1 MIMDL
6 LSDAA
11 AAAGTLAGAGEVT
24 LVSHIDADGICS
36 EAILSIALGR
46 EGIPVRPVFVR
57 QLEPM
62 TMGAIPRDR
71 SFKLF
76 TDLGSG
82 QQNLLAEH
90 GLTEDEVL
98 ILDHHVGQPVEG
110 KRYREVNALTYG
122 HGKLAAS
129 GVAYLVARALDPA
142 NEDLARLAVIGNV
155 GDMMARA
162 DLGLIGPAR
171 EIARDGVRH
180 GTVEVVKKDLNCF
193 GISTRPVHLCLAYS
207 DDPFIPGITGNPN
220 GALQFLQRLGVALK
234 HPSGRWLVWE
244 EIATEEKRRV
254 ISALAQQL
262 LSHGRTPDRL
272 LAETYLFPGERER
285 PLRNAP
291 EFATIL
297 NACGRWAKP
306 TVGSHICKGDRGIHY
321 REAERMLTH
330 HRGMIRDLL
339 QFILEKGVTEL
350 SHLQHIHVGDRFPD
364 TIIGIGAGMA
374 LSKLN
379 REKPILIMA
388 EMMEDPLITK
398 VSMRT
403 SEEMVQNG
411 TDLQQA
417 IVDAT
422 AELGGSG
429 GGHRIAAGAYIP
441 KELEERFITCVN
453 RRLGSRNA
461 PQGPCHR

>member
-1 MIMDL
+1 MDIRA
-6 LSDAA
+6 DAA
-11 AAAGTLAGAGEVT
+11 AAADLLADAGEVT
-24 LVSHIDADGICS
+24 IVSHIDADGICS
-36 EAILSIALGR
+36 EAILSLALGR
-46 EGIPVRPVFVR
+46 EGIPVHPVFVR

-62 TMGAIPRDR
+62 TMGAVPKDR

-82 QQNLLAEH
+82 QQNLLAER
-90 GLTEDEVL
+90 GLTGDEVL

-110 KRYREVNALTYG
+110 HTYREVNALAYG
-122 HGKLAAS
+122 HQKLAAS
-129 GVAYLVARALDPA
+129 GVAYLVAKALDPA

-155 GDMMARA
+155 GDMMART

-171 EIARDGVRH
+171 EIAEDGVHH
-180 GTVEVVKKDLNCF
+180 GSIELVKKDLNCF
-193 GISTRPVHLCLAYS
+193 GISTRPVYLCLAYS

-234 HPSGRWLVWE
+234 HPHGRWLAWE
-244 EIATEEKRRV
+244 EVPQEEKRRV
-254 ISALAQQL
+254 ISGLAQQL
-262 LSHGRTPDRL
+262 ISHGRSPDRL
-272 LAETYLFPGERER
+272 LAETYLFPKEQQK
-285 PLRNAP
+285 PLRNAS
-291 EFATIL
+291 EFATVL

-306 TVGSHICKGDRGIHY
+306 TLGSHICKGDRGLHY

-379 REKPILIMA
+379 RHKPILIMA
-388 EMMEDPLITK
+388 EMMEDPLVTK

-403 SEEMVQNG
+403 NEEMVQNG

-417 IVDAT
+417 IVEAT
-422 AELGGSG
+422 AEVGGSG
-429 GGHRIAAGAYIP
+429 GGHRIAAGAYVP
-441 KELEERFITCVN
+441 KELEERFIHCVN
-453 RRLGSRNA
+453 RRLEGQDARA
-461 PQGPCHR
+461 GQGHR

>member
-6 LSDAA
+6 LSDAEA
-11 AAAGTLAGAGEVT
+11 AADLVAEAREVT

-36 EAILSIALGR
+36 EAILSLALER
-46 EGIPVRPVFVR
+46 RGIPVRPVFVR

-62 TMGAIPRDR
+62 TMGTVPKDR
-71 SFKLF
+71 SFKIF

-90 GLTEDEVL
+90 GLSEEEVL
-98 ILDHHVGQPVEG
+98 ILDHHVSQPAG
-110 KRYREVNALTYG
+110 KSYREVNALNYG

-129 GVAYLVARALDPA
+129 GVVYLVARALDPK
-142 NEDLARLAVIGNV
+142 NTDLAKLAVIGNV
-155 GDMMARA
+155 GDMMART
-162 DLGLIGPAR
+162 DLGLTGPSR
-171 EIARDGVRH
+171 EIAEDGVRH
-180 GTVEVVKKDLNCF
+180 GSIEVVKKDLNCF
-193 GISTRPVHLCLAYS
+193 GISTRPVHLCLSYN
-207 DDPFIPGITGNPN
+207 DDPFVPGITSDPN
-220 GALQFLQRLGVALK
+220 GALQFLQRLGVTLK

-244 EIATEEKRRV
+244 EIPVEEKRRV

-262 LSHGRTPDRL
+262 LSHGRSPDRL
-272 LAETYLFPGERER
+272 LAEAYLFPDETQRT
-285 PLRNAP
+285 PLRNAS
-291 EFATIL
+291 EFATVL
-297 NACGRWAKP
+297 NACGRWARP
-306 TVGSHICKGDRGIHY
+306 TVGSRICRGDRGIAY

-339 QFILEKGVTEL
+339 QFILEKGVTEI

-379 REKPILIMA
+379 RRKPILIMA
-388 EMMEDPLITK
+388 EMSDDPLITK

-403 SEEMVQNG
+403 NEEMVQGG

-417 IVDAT
+417 IIDAT
-422 AELGGSG
+422 SEVGGSG

-441 KELEERFITCVN
+441 RDLEERFIHCVN
-453 RRLGSRNA
+453 RRLECQNA
-461 PQGPCHR
+461 RPGQNHR

>member
-6 LSDAA
+6 RADAA
-11 AAAGTLAGAGEVT
+11 AAADLLADADEVT
-24 LVSHIDADGICS
+24 IVSHIDADGICS
-36 EAILSIALGR
+36 EAILSLALGR

-62 TMGAIPRDR
+62 TMGAVPKDR

-82 QQNLLAEH
+82 QQNLLVKH
-90 GLTEDEVL
+90 GLPEDKVL

-110 KRYREVNALTYG
+110 HTYREVNALAYG
-122 HGKLAAS
+122 HGKLSAS
-129 GVAYLVARALDPA
+129 GIAYLVARELGKENGDI
-142 NEDLARLAVIGNV
+142 ARLAVIGNV
-155 GDMMARA
+155 GDMMART

-171 EIARDGVRH
+171 EIAEDGVRH

-220 GALQFLQRLGVALK
+220 GALQFLQRLGVSLRD
-234 HPSGRWLVWE
+234 PPGRWIAWE
-244 EIATEEKRRV
+244 EVPIGEKRRV

-262 LSHGRTPDRL
+262 ISHGRAPDRL
-272 LAETYLFPGERER
+272 LAEAYLFPLEKVK
-285 PLRNAP
+285 PLRNAS
-291 EFATIL
+291 EFATVL

-306 TVGSHICKGDRGIHY
+306 TVGSLICRGDRGLHY
-321 REAERMLTH
+321 REAERLLTH

-374 LSKLN
+374 LPKLN
-379 REKPILIMA
+379 RGKPILIMA
-388 EMMEDPLITK
+388 EMMEDPLVTK

-403 SEEMVQNG
+403 NEEMVQRG

-417 IVDAT
+417 LVEAA
-422 AELGGSG
+422 AEVGGSG
-429 GGHRIAAGAYIP
+429 GGHRIAAGAYVP
-441 KELEERFITCVN
+441 KELEERFIHCVN
-453 RRLGSRNA
+453 RRLEGQDARA
-461 PQGPCHR
+461 GQGHR